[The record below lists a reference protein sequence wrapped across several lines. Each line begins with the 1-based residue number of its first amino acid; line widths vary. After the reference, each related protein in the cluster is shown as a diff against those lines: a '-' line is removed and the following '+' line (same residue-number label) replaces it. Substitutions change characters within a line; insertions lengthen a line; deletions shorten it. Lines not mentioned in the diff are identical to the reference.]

1 MSSAGGGATILP
13 GPPSPTKKEPRL
25 DYDSATL
32 ESSPK
37 LGRGDTLE
45 HGFSYLR

>member
-1 MSSAGGGATILP
+1 MSSAGGGAMILP

-37 LGRGDTLE
+37 LGRADTVE
-45 HGFSYLR
+45 DAFSYLK